1 MRKNTVNQR
10 LNIVK
15 GQINGLMD
23 LIENEKD
30 CHKVTEQFYAANT
43 ALKKAMELY
52 FNENMTACLKSVN
65 LKKKTTIEFL
75 LQEIIK
81 NK

>member
-15 GQINGLMD
+15 GQISGLID
-23 LIENEKD
+23 LINKKED
-30 CHKVTEQFYAANT
+30 CRKVTEQFYAVNT
-43 ALKKAMELY
+43 ALKKAIELY